1 MLVGNKLDL
10 EHDRKVKKEKGLEF
24 AEQHKLAFHE
34 VSAADGTNID
44 YIFTK
49 MVEGSCA
56 TNLELYN
63 LMEKGANGSVM
74 VPESNGV

>member
-1 MLVGNKLDL
+1 M
-10 EHDRKVKKEKGLEF
+10 EF

-49 MVEGSCA
+49 MVE
-56 TNLELYN
+56 ELYN
-63 LMEKGANGSVM
+63 LMERTNNGSVM
-74 VPESNGV
+74 VAEPNNGVSKP

>member
-10 EHDRKVKKEKGLEF
+10 EHQRKVKKEKGLEF

-49 MVEGSCA
+49 MVEGI
-56 TNLELYN
+56 
-63 LMEKGANGSVM
+63 
-74 VPESNGV
+74 

>member
-1 MLVGNKLDL
+1 MLDEHTSKNEIIIMLVGNKLDL
-10 EHDRKVKKEKGLEF
+10 EHQRKVKKEKGLEF

-49 MVEGSCA
+49 MVEGNA
-56 TNLELYN
+56 Y
-63 LMEKGANGSVM
+63 V
-74 VPESNGV
+74 